1 MASVTITRVTFLK
14 CSSYSFEKFSVT
26 YTNVYMCVCVYTHT
40 VLGETSAFQIG
51 NLNYVNYACLFVK
64 LPVVKHVTVTYK
76 HSFLT
81 VYNLNNYEM
90 FVLCNQLIENSHKQ
104 YKSDVQSF
112 TNMKLFSL
120 DFQIEKYK

>member
-26 YTNVYMCVCVYTHT
+26 YTNVYMYVCVYTHT

-64 LPVVKHVTVTYK
+64 LSVVKHVTVTYK
-76 HSFLT
+76 HSF

-90 FVLCNQLIENSHKQ
+90 FELCNQLIENSHKQ

-112 TNMKLFSL
+112 TNMKLFSP
-120 DFQIEKYK
+120 DFQIEK